1 MVAKQ
6 FSESGHAAGE
16 SAGAGAGAAVG
27 ILMLQTRFPRIP
39 GDIGN
44 PVTWPFPVHYKVVQ
58 GATPER
64 VVLHKSAGLVGVF
77 TRAAR
82 ELVEEGAAAIT
93 TSCGFLSL
101 LQEELQAAAK
111 VPVAASALMQV
122 PVINAALPPQKCCAI
137 LTVHKAALT
146 EEHLHCAGVPA
157 DTPIAGTE
165 DAAEFTRAIV
175 GDRAHFNVDR
185 ARAEIVTAAQ
195 TLTNHPRAGA
205 IVLECTNMIPYAR
218 AVQAATGLPV
228 FSMFNL
234 VQWLY
239 AAVRP
244 PAF

>member
-6 FSESGHAAGE
+6 FPESQAGG
-16 SAGAGAGAAVG
+16 SAAVG

-44 PVTWPFPVHYKVVQ
+44 PLTWPFPVHYKIVP
-58 GATPER
+58 GATPQR
-64 VVLHKSAGLVGVF
+64 VVLHKSDGLVTAF
-77 TRAAR
+77 TKAAR
-82 ELVEEGAAAIT
+82 ELAEEGAAVIT

-122 PVINAALPPQKCCAI
+122 PLINAALPLNKRCAI
-137 LTVHKAALT
+137 LTVHRAALT
-146 EEHLHCAGVPA
+146 EEHLRCAGVPA

-175 GDRAHFNVDR
+175 GDREHLNVDR
-185 ARAEIVTAAQ
+185 ARAEIITAAQ
-195 TLTNHPRAGA
+195 TLAADPRTGA

-218 AVQAATGLPV
+218 AIQAATGLPV

-234 VQWLY
+234 VQWLH

-244 PAF
+244 PSF

>member
-1 MVAKQ
+1 
-6 FSESGHAAGE
+6 
-16 SAGAGAGAAVG
+16 
-27 ILMLQTRFPRIP
+27 MLQTRFPRIP

-44 PVTWPFPVHYKVVQ
+44 VATWPFPVRCKIVQ

-64 VVLHKSAGLVGVF
+64 VVLHKSAGLAAAF
-77 TRAAR
+77 IQAAR

-122 PVINAALPPQKCCAI
+122 PLINAALPPQKCCAI

-146 EEHLHCAGVPA
+146 EEHLRCAGVPA

-165 DAAEFTRAIV
+165 EAAEFTRAIV
-175 GDRAHFNVDR
+175 GDRAHLNVER
-185 ARAEIVTAAQ
+185 ARAEIVSAAQ
-195 TLTNHPRAGA
+195 TLTSHPRTGA

-218 AVQAATGLPV
+218 AVQAATGRPV

-234 VQWLY
+234 VQWLHT
-239 AAVRP
+239 AVRP
-244 PAF
+244 PTF